1 MPKLVSIKV
10 EQNLAATMRDG
21 TVLYADVYRPEA
33 LGRYP
38 VILCRTP
45 YDKGHWGRQG
55 EVDPIRA
62 AREGYAV
69 VFQDVRGRYAS
80 EGEFYTLQNEI
91 QDGYDTVEWVA
102 AQPWSTGKVG
112 MIGGSYVG
120 ATQWL
125 AAVGRPPHLVAI
137 FPAVTSS
144 DYYEGWTYQ
153 GGAFQLFFT
162 LNWTLNMLTVGNLEN
177 LSRIHGD
184 LSSKGESLI
193 EELNRLDESLSFL
206 PLNQFP
212 HLKHPDLAKYYYDW
226 LDHPSDDEY
235 WQQWNLEQRHKDI
248 VVPSYNL
255 GGWYDLFL
263 RGTIRNYLGMKEN
276 GATEEARQGQKLIIG
291 PWDHEAVWNSAIRI
305 GDTDFGVMS
314 GVSSIDLDG
323 IKLRWFDYWLK
334 GIQNGI
340 NEEPPVRIFV
350 MGANTWRDENEWPL
364 ARTRYVDYY
373 LHSNGSAK
381 TLNGDGTLDT
391 VPSVDE
397 APDVFLYN
405 PNDPVPSRG
414 GSLCCYV
421 ASSPPGSFDQRDI
434 ETRSDVLVYTTAP
447 LDKDMEVTGPVKV
460 TLWAASS
467 ATDTDFTAKLVDVS
481 PCGCANNLTDG
492 IIRARYRESTVQSQL
507 IEPGQPYK
515 YTIDLWFTSNVFK
528 AGHRI
533 RLEVS
538 SSNFPRFDRNP
549 NTGNDFGADAILMP
563 AMQTVLH
570 NSDHPSHVTLPVIPG

>member
-1 MPKLVSIKV
+1 MPKPVSIKV

-33 LGRYP
+33 SERYP
-38 VILCRTP
+38 VLLCRTP
-45 YDKGHWGRQG
+45 YNKEYWGRQG
-55 EVDPIRA
+55 EIDPIRA

-80 EGEFYTLQNEI
+80 GGEFYTFQNEI

-102 AQPWSTGKVG
+102 TQPWSIGKVG
-112 MIGGSYVG
+112 MFGGSYVG

-125 AAVGRPPHLVAI
+125 AAVGRPPHLAAI

-184 LSSKGESLI
+184 LSSKGERLI
-193 EELNRLDESLSFL
+193 EELNHLDESLRFL
-206 PLNQFP
+206 PLNEYP
-212 HLKHPDLAKYYYDW
+212 HFKSPELATYYYDW
-226 LDHPSDDEY
+226 LGHPSDDEY
-235 WQQWNLEQRHKDI
+235 WQQWNLEERHKDI
-248 VVPSYNL
+248 AVPSYNL
-255 GGWYDLFL
+255 GGWYDVFL
-263 RGTIRNYLGMKEN
+263 RGTIRNFLGMKEN
-276 GATEEARQGQKLIIG
+276 GATEEAQQGQKLIIG
-291 PWDHEAVWNSAIRI
+291 PWNHEAVWNSATRI

-314 GVSSIDLDG
+314 GVASIDLDG

-350 MGANTWRDENEWPL
+350 MGVNTWRDENEWPL

-373 LHSNGSAK
+373 FHSSGSAN
-381 TLNGDGTLDT
+381 TSNGDGTLDT
-391 VPSVDE
+391 VPSGDE

-414 GSLCCYV
+414 GSLCCYE
-421 ASSPPGSFDQRDI
+421 ASFPPGCFDQRDI

-481 PCGCANNLTDG
+481 TCGCANNLTDG
-492 IIRARYRESTVQSQL
+492 IIRARYRESTVQPQL
-507 IEPGQPYK
+507 IEPGQPYE
-515 YTIDLWFTSNVFK
+515 YTIDLWSTSNVFK
-528 AGHRI
+528 TGHRI
-533 RLEVS
+533 RIEVS

-549 NTGNDFGADAILMP
+549 NTGNAFGADAVLKP
-563 AMQTVLH
+563 AMQTILH
-570 NSDHPSHVTLPVIPG
+570 DSEHPSHVTLPVIAG